1 MLDAGG
7 NITLTGRAKDVINRG
22 GVKYNPLDIEH
33 LLDAHPRVVQSAIV
47 PVPDPFL
54 GERACAFVVPAGDV
68 APSLGEFCA
77 YLLAQGIA
85 KLKLPERLELI
96 EEMPLT
102 ATRKIIKGRLVP
114 KGGRAART
122 SNSWRKLAPLGRHRE
137 RAWRSCVREDALSA
151 RWETLSCDVTWRLA
165 EGGRVSRIHKSDKT
179 RPLSAM
185 WSQIFH

>member
-1 MLDAGG
+1 MPQKGRAGGGRRRPRRHQQNRPREPPAGRPLAPGAEGELQFRGPNLFPGYFDNAEANAVAFTAEGWFRTGDLAVLDAGG

-114 KGGRAART
+114 KGG
-122 SNSWRKLAPLGRHRE
+122 
-137 RAWRSCVREDALSA
+137 
-151 RWETLSCDVTWRLA
+151 
-165 EGGRVSRIHKSDKT
+165 
-179 RPLSAM
+179 
-185 WSQIFH
+185 